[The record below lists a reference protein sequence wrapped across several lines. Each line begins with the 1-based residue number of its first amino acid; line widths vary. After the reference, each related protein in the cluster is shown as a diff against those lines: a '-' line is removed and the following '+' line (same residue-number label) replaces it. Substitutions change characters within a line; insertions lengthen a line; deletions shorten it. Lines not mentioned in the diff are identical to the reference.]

1 MIHRR
6 QLLLGLGAI
15 GLART
20 SRGATAAGL
29 QLPFNRTT
37 VSVADF
43 GAPPGFTG
51 DATRAIQAAINFV
64 ERNGGGTVLIPGR
77 YRIGSVEVSGAN
89 VHLLGQGGWLV
100 DGRLTVRPSASNV
113 TVADLG
119 LLDTRGDRQAYL
131 MVVSGRNCRFT
142 NVSLVKDPPA
152 GGYQM
157 YVNPSAWGCRFDG
170 LKLRGS
176 NGIML
181 AGRDHLFENFEFQAM
196 MQKGAA
202 GDDAFAIK
210 GDGTLT
216 ENIVIRNG
224 VVRGYAAIASFG
236 SEIGRR
242 GGKGPPGAVRNVTV
256 ENVAADRCT
265 HVAFFKPGAIAYD
278 WRDGLVEQVVL
289 RNLTLNDPTG
299 EYFRTGIEILA
310 ARGATVRNVR
320 ASGIKILA
328 RAMDR
333 GIAPTAAVFI
343 EARDVGAPATIRDVS
358 LQVDFTDPYS
368 GAAHGSG
375 RPGHPVDYVANIQK
389 RNPGKGL
396 VAGITL
402 DIRARGS
409 GKGGIV
415 VGRGLDGA
423 VDISRAVLTR
433 VAASLP
439 QGSNGAGIWSD
450 SRVRLGDITIDS
462 VKRPKFGGSAFA
474 KPSPA
479 STRR

>member
-1 MIHRR
+1 MMHRR
-6 QLLLGLGAI
+6 QILVGLGAV
-15 GLART
+15 GLTRA
-20 SRGATAAGL
+20 SRWATGSTL
-29 QLPFNRTT
+29 QLPFSRAT
-37 VSVADF
+37 VSVAHF
-43 GAPPGFTG
+43 GAPPGFAG

-77 YRIGSVEVSGAN
+77 YRCGSVEVSGAN
-89 VHLLGQGGWLV
+89 VRLQGRGGWLV
-100 DGRLTVRPSASNV
+100 DGRLTIRASASNV
-113 TVADLG
+113 VVADLG
-119 LLDTRGDRQAYL
+119 LLDTRGDRRSYL
-131 MVVSGRNCRFT
+131 MVVSGRNCSFT
-142 NVSLVKDPPA
+142 NVSLVKDPPT

-157 YVNPSAWGCRFDG
+157 YVNPPAAGCHFDG
-170 LKLRGS
+170 LRLLGS

-196 MQKGAA
+196 MQKSAG

-210 GDGTLT
+210 GDGCVT
-216 ENIVIRNG
+216 ENIAIRNG
-224 VVRGYAAIASFG
+224 VVRGYAAIVSFG

-256 ENVAADRCT
+256 ENVIADRCT
-265 HVAFFKPGAIAYD
+265 HLTFFKPGAIAYD
-278 WRDGLVEQVVL
+278 WRDGLVENVVL

-299 EYFRTGIEILA
+299 EYFRTGIEIRA
-310 ARGATVRNVR
+310 GRGAIIRNIQVN
-320 ASGIKILA
+320 GITIIA

-333 GIAPTAAVFI
+333 GIAPTAAVYI
-343 EARDVGAPATIRDVS
+343 ETMDLGAPATIRDVN
-358 LQVDFTDPYS
+358 LQLIFTDPYS
-368 GAAHGSG
+368 GAAHGS
-375 RPGHPVDYVANIQK
+375 RHPGYPVDYVANVQK
-389 RNPGKGL
+389 RSWQSGL
-396 VAGITL
+396 VAGIKL

-423 VDISRAVLTR
+423 VDISKAELTR
-433 VAASLP
+433 VAASPP

-450 SRVRLGDITIDS
+450 SRVHLGDIAIDS

-474 KPSPA
+474 KRLPA